1 MLTDG
6 QAIIEFGDG
15 TLVFKTIPYQQAG
28 SRDKFRIASENPEP
42 PFFLGVTDTRGI
54 RSIRIGQRSG
64 LDATRVRDR

>member
-15 TLVFKTIPYQQAG
+15 TLVLKTLPY
-28 SRDKFRIASENPEP
+28 RPIASENPEP